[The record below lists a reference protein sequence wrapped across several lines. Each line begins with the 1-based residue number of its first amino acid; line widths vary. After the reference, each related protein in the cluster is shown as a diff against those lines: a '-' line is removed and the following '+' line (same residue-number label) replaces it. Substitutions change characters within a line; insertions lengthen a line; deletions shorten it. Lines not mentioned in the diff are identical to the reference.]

1 VAEIVDGKLTCWSA
15 SQQTH
20 LLRKQLANML
30 SMQPEEVRCIYV
42 EGAGCYGRNGHED
55 AAADAALIARE
66 TGLPVRVQWMRQDE
80 HGWDPKGPPT
90 LIDLR
95 ASLDGSG
102 TVTAW
107 DSEFFMPQQTPN
119 MFVVPLVAATLS
131 GMPAD
136 ETIAPGNIFQNSN
149 VPYKFANIKTVC
161 HRLETTPFRPSWIRT
176 PGRMQNTFANECFM
190 DELAAAAGADPIE
203 FRLRYLDPSDRRG
216 IEALERVAAL
226 AKWEKRPAPKG
237 GQSGEVVTGRGVS
250 YCKYELVRT
259 YIAAVAE
266 VEVRRSTGETR
277 ATRFYVAH
285 DCGQIINPD
294 GIRNQIEGNVIQTLS
309 RTLKEELKFD
319 RSRVTS
325 LDWASYPIL
334 TFPEV
339 PDIVMDLIDRPAE
352 KPWGAG
358 EPSAAVVSAAVSNA
372 VFDATGARLRSVPFT
387 PERVKAVLRGAA

>member
-1 VAEIVDGKLTCWSA
+1 
-15 SQQTH
+15 
-20 LLRKQLANML
+20 
-30 SMQPEEVRCIYV
+30 
-42 EGAGCYGRNGHED
+42 
-55 AAADAALIARE
+55 
-66 TGLPVRVQWMRQDE
+66 
-80 HGWDPKGPPT
+80 
-90 LIDLR
+90 
-95 ASLDGSG
+95 
-102 TVTAW
+102 
-107 DSEFFMPQQTPN
+107 
-119 MFVVPLVAATLS
+119 VPLVAATLS

-226 AKWEKRPAPKG
+226 AKWEKRPAAKG

-266 VEVRRSTGETR
+266 VEVRRSTGEIR